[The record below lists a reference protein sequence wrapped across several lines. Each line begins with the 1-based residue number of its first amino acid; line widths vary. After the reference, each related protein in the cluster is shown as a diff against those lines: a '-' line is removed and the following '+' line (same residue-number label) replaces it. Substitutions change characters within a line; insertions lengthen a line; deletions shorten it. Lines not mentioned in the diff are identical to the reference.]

1 MRNIGFVVSGKEN
14 ERRRAILPRDLQR
27 VQHPEAL
34 VFEHGYGAPLG
45 ITDEQYVAAGCQV
58 AERRRVYQCDV
69 ICNPKAPEPQERE
82 LFGEGQV
89 LFGWLHAVQGRAIVD
104 FLLDRGMTG
113 IAWEDMNEGG
123 RHCFWRNNELA
134 GSAAVFHA
142 LGYLGRAPVGLRAAL
157 IGAGNCGRGALAQLA
172 RLGVDVTTY
181 DRRSVG
187 ELPGDLPN
195 YDVVVNAV
203 LWDVFRTDHLIRR
216 EDLRIMRP
224 ASMIIDVSCDEGMGV
239 ESTHATT
246 IQDPVY
252 VSDGILHYAVDHTP
266 AIFFRT
272 ATEGISDV
280 VARYLDEL
288 VVGEPGPTLRAA
300 TVIERGRICDERIS
314 RFQGR

>member
-14 ERRRAILPRDLQR
+14 ERRRAVLPRDLQR

-34 VFEHGYGAPLG
+34 VFEQGYGAPLG
-45 ITDEQYVAAGCQV
+45 IADQQYIEAGSRVAD
-58 AERRRVYQCDV
+58 RSRVYECDI

-82 LFGEGQV
+82 LFGDGQI

-104 FLLDRGMTG
+104 FLLDRDMTG
-113 IAWEDMNEGG
+113 IAWEDMYEGG

-142 LGYLGRAPVGLRAAL
+142 LGYVGRSPVGLRAAL

-181 DRRSVG
+181 DRNSVG
-187 ELPGDLPN
+187 TLPGELPN

-203 LWDVFRTDHLIRR
+203 LWDVFRTDHMIRR
-216 EDLRIMRP
+216 EDLRRMKPNSI
-224 ASMIIDVSCDEGMGV
+224 IIDVSCDEGMGI
-239 ESTHATT
+239 ESTRATT

-252 VSDGILHYAVDHTP
+252 ISDGILHYAVDHTP
-266 AIFFRT
+266 AIFYRT
-272 ATEGISDV
+272 ASESISEV
-280 VARYLDEL
+280 VARFLDEL
-288 VVGEPGPTLRAA
+288 VVGSPGPTLRAA
-300 TVIERGRICDERIS
+300 TVIDHGRICDKRIT
-314 RFQGR
+314 RFQNR